1 MEHFLYVIEEK
12 DTENDICTS
21 QVIKELYM
29 NDDKPD
35 GTACSERAAVE
46 LDYEINTTVS
56 SLNKIMD
63 YYNIPT
69 RENRK
74 ELRKLD
80 KVKRIVDFET
90 CEDNKEVV
98 KKRKRFW
105 EYVSELKQD
114 DYFKKYIA
122 IDL

>member
-12 DTENDICTS
+12 DTGNDLYTS

-29 NDDKPD
+29 NDEKPKS
-35 GTACSERAAVE
+35 TNSSERAAVE
-46 LDYEINTTVS
+46 LDYDINTINS
-56 SLNKIMD
+56 SLNKIMK

-69 RENRK
+69 REKRK
-74 ELRKLD
+74 ELRKVD

-105 EYVSELKQD
+105 KYVSELKQD

-122 IDL
+122 FDL

>member
-12 DTENDICTS
+12 DGTNDICSS

-29 NDDKPD
+29 TDTESEPAN
-35 GTACSERAAVE
+35 CSERAAVE
-46 LDYEINTTVS
+46 LNYEINTTVP

-63 YYNIPT
+63 YYKIPT

-74 ELRKLD
+74 ELRKSE

-90 CEDNKEVV
+90 CEDNQDIV
-98 KKRKRFW
+98 KRRKLYW
-105 EYVSELKQD
+105 DYISELKQD
-114 DYFKKYIA
+114 EYFKKYIA
-122 IDL
+122 FDL